1 MTNECATELCFLFH
15 LTLWIALRKCNAVKY
30 EDDTKNGTD
39 ASIDTHDDDD
49 DIDGKLPAELPIT
62 TYHIFQ

>member
-1 MTNECATELCFLFH
+1 ME
-15 LTLWIALRKCNAVKY
+15 Y